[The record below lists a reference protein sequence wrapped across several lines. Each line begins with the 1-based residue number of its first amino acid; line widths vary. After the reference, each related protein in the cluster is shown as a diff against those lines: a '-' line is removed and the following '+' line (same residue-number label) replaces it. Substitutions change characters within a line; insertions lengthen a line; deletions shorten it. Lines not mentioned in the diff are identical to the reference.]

1 MSPSSFPRV
10 IALLPD
16 GRRPSPCRSSSSSL
30 STACD
35 RGAVE
40 EEGSGVRG
48 EATRS
53 LLSAACDRGVVEEEG
68 SGVRGEATGSSSSV
82 TCAHGAVEAKPHFPR
97 GKDGGGRRRGRSGG
111 RRGRSVLLSIE
122 TWVVWRRR
130 SHSRRTT
137 FAPIPPPTVLAV
149 LTALLSLFLLSS
161 PAFLEPQVTGG

>member
-1 MSPSSFPRV
+1 MSRLSPSSFPRV

-40 EEGSGVRG
+40 
-48 EATRS
+48 
-53 LLSAACDRGVVEEEG
+53 EEEG

-111 RRGRSVLLSIE
+111 RRGRSVLLSTE

-161 PAFLEPQVTGG
+161 PAFLEPQVIGGRRAPASTPQPWAAAVVGAG